1 MADNNLYNFKAKTLA
16 GDPSDLNSLRGKLVL
31 VVNTASEC
39 GFTPQYAGLEELHR
53 RYGDKGLAVLG
64 FPCNQFAG
72 QEPGS
77 DADVKAFCTTSYGV
91 TFPMFSKIDV
101 NGTGK
106 APLYAWLT
114 EQAAQPDGPGD
125 IKWNFAKFLVDRRG
139 NVVARF
145 DPKTSPAAPDVR
157 QAIERALS

>member
-1 MADNNLYNFKAKTLA
+1 MADIYGFNMKTIDGAAQPLA
-16 GDPSDLNSLRGKLVL
+16 DYRDKVLL
-31 VVNTASEC
+31 VVNVASKC
-39 GFTPQYAGLEELHR
+39 GLTPQYE
-53 RYGDKGLAVLG
+53 
-64 FPCNQFAG
+64 
-72 QEPGS
+72 
-77 DADVKAFCTTSYGV
+77 AFCTTSYGV

-101 NGTGK
+101 NGS
-106 APLYAWLT
+106 ARASLYTWLT
-114 EQAAQPDGPGD
+114 EQATKPDGPGD